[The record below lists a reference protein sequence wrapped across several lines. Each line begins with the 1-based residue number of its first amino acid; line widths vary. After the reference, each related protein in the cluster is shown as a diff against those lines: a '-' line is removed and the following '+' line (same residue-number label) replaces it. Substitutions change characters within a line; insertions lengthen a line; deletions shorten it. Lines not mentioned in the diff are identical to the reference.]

1 MRGKEEVNE
10 ADVRLE
16 AKGKKYNEMN
26 GSKRKEEVNELD
38 EHIETKGREV
48 TK

>member
-16 AKGKKYNEMN
+16 TKKKYNEMN
-26 GSKRKEEVNELD
+26 GSKRKEEVNEPD
-38 EHIETKGREV
+38 VRVEKRRR
-48 TK
+48 

>member
-1 MRGKEEVNE
+1 VRKEEVNE

-16 AKGKKYNEMN
+16 TKGKKYNEMN
-26 GSKRKEEVNELD
+26 GAKRKEEVNEPNVRV
-38 EHIETKGREV
+38 EKREV